1 MLKINRTS
9 EPIGATGLTTGLA
22 SAVALC
28 TVSTGIAI
36 GWTAK
41 AVYAEQPAR
50 SEQTIVLQ
58 KPVSGAPTRNFPALA
73 GIRLTSQ
80 QQEQIEQIRQQMRPE
95 FEAALPLPNLTPQ
108 QLSQFNSG
116 KPVRISLPTPT
127 PEQQAKLAQLREVYR
142 QKVEAILTPEQQE
155 QFRHNQDMIFFE
167 RSRSN

>member
-1 MLKINRTS
+1 MLTINRTS
-9 EPIGATGLTTGLA
+9 EPSRATGFTTGLA
-22 SAVALC
+22 SAIALF

-41 AVYAEQPAR
+41 AVYAEQAAR

-58 KPVSGAPTRNFPALA
+58 KPVPGAPERNFPALA

-80 QQEQIEQIRQQMRPE
+80 QQQQLEQIDRQMRPE
-95 FEAALPLPNLTPQ
+95 FKTVLSLPDLTPQ
-108 QLSQFNSG
+108 QQSQFHSG
-116 KPVRISLPTPT
+116 KPVRVSLPALT